1 MRLNE
6 FAQLRTSDL
15 IEHTGRRHL
24 SVGCVQDGEEEE
36 DVAERRSVRDHSP
49 HERRVKSASARRF
62 YTGSSATDRNRVAGF
77 HPQPSAQGWRC
88 RQRFQG
94 VQTGQVR
101 ILLRS
106 CWKTPQRKNYKSWH
120 QEEQTEERLLT
131 KAQFF

>member
-15 IEHTGRRHL
+15 IEHTGRPLL
-24 SVGCVQDGEEEE
+24 SVVGGKAGEEDE
-36 DVAERRSVRDHSP
+36 DVAERRSVPDHSP

-120 QEEQTEERLLT
+120 QKEHTEDRLLT
-131 KAQFF
+131 HPQFF